1 VRSQQHFHDQKGLA
15 RLIAVA
21 AGRLRTLIK
30 QASCSITTAL
40 IPMQSAMNV
49 CHDIIMIS
57 VIFNSGMI
65 MSDWSQDPKEVQ

>member
-30 QASCSITTAL
+30 QASCSVTTAL
-40 IPMQSAMNV
+40 IPMQTEINV
-49 CHDIIMIS
+49 TL
-57 VIFNSGMI
+57 
-65 MSDWSQDPKEVQ
+65 VQRSLP